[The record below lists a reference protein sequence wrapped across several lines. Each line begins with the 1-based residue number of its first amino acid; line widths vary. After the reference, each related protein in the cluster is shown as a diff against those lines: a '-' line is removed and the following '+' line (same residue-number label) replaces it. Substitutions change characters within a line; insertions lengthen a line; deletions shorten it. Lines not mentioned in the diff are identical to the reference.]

1 MEVAPTGGKR
11 PANVYIQ
18 LMSSKTASPAHLARL
33 EKRKIAS
40 EEGAQALAEQ
50 EARSIAVRQ
59 NMERLRALR
68 LAKEAQEAAH
78 LPAPSAKR
86 AKAKSGG
93 KSAGGKSTGGKS
105 AAGKSPVG
113 KKGDGKGQ
121 SQPLSAWLASQRDS
135 GRLR

>member
-1 MEVAPTGGKR
+1 
-11 PANVYIQ
+11 
-18 LMSSKTASPAHLARL
+18 MSSKTVSPAHLARL

-50 EARSIAVRQ
+50 EARAVAVRQ

-78 LPAPSAKR
+78 APAATKKR
-86 AKAKSGG
+86 ASGG
-93 KSAGGKSTGGKS
+93 KSGGRSAGKS
-105 AAGKSPVG
+105 AVGKSARG